1 MLFQIVV
8 IRKDCL
14 VLLWC
19 LQNMF
24 LIPGSCTCDLMSWCW
39 ILMIKRDPY
48 FLRCWQKKVMMWWW
62 WCAVLP
68 NDYFTRRSWLT
79 PLLMLVSY
87 FLHFPVQRLL
97 ASFID
102 ITCLVESSSS
112 CCCCCCCSSNSF
124 LPSGML
130 QCQFSSSSTLL
141 FTMIMNMNMTTTA
154 YFCSFF
160 MFYCSISRSCIMNDA
175 SFTFLLV
182 GRAKTDVMFT
192 FRNLSSVTPKSRL
205 VLQCQCQ

>member
-1 MLFQIVV
+1 
-8 IRKDCL
+8 
-14 VLLWC
+14 
-19 LQNMF
+19 
-24 LIPGSCTCDLMSWCW
+24 
-39 ILMIKRDPY
+39 
-48 FLRCWQKKVMMWWW
+48 MMWWW

-68 NDYFTRRSWLT
+68 KDYFTRRLWLT

-87 FLHFPVQRLL
+87 FLDFPVQRLL
-97 ASFID
+97 ASLID
-102 ITCLVESSSS
+102 ISCLIESSS
-112 CCCCCCCSSNSF
+112 CCCCCSSNSF

-160 MFYCSISRSCIMNDA
+160 MFYCSISWSCIMNDA
-175 SFTFLLV
+175 SFTCMLV
-182 GRAKTDVMFT
+182 GRAKMDLMLLSCLNS
-192 FRNLSSVTPKSRL
+192 RNRSSVTAKSRL